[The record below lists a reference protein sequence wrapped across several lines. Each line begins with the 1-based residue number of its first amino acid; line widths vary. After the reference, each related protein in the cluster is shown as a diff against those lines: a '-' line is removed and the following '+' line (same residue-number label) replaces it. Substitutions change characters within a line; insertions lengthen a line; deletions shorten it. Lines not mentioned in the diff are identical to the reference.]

1 MGGMPTWRAILLL
14 TAFAV
19 LLVPGVAAARPPAPE
34 PAAPA
39 LTRTPY
45 LVRANARRVSLHL
58 RLDRRLVR
66 RFDGELLAR
75 VTVDGHYASL
85 AAVPARRG
93 GHGACYSA
101 SLAPGRVELGRV
113 YTVVLLVDGA
123 EPVTTLVELR
133 APRPGDA
140 RGARLGC

>member
-1 MGGMPTWRAILLL
+1 MGGMPTWRPI
-14 TAFAV
+14 
-19 LLVPGVAAARPPAPE
+19 
-34 PAAPA
+34 
-39 LTRTPY
+39 
-45 LVRANARRVSLHL
+45 LVRAA
-58 RLDRRLVR
+58 
-66 RFDGELLAR
+66 
-75 VTVDGHYASL
+75 L
-85 AAVPARRG
+85 AAVPRLRG

-101 SLAPGRVELGRV
+101 SLAPGRVELGRA